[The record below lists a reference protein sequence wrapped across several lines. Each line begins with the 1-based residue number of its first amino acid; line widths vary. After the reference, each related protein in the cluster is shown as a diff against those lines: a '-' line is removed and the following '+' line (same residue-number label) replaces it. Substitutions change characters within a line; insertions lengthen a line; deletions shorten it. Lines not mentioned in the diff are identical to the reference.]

1 MGAPSEGTA
10 EEATPHLQGQERLF
24 MEEGASPLSLQGV
37 KQGKRLGTE
46 FQEDPGEQKH
56 EPRPSGPQT
65 WRNSWAK
72 KVRP

>member
-37 KQGKRLGTE
+37 KQGKRLGT
-46 FQEDPGEQKH
+46 DPKLKILN
-56 EPRPSGPQT
+56 T
-65 WRNSWAK
+65 K
-72 KVRP
+72 KGARGAAQVV